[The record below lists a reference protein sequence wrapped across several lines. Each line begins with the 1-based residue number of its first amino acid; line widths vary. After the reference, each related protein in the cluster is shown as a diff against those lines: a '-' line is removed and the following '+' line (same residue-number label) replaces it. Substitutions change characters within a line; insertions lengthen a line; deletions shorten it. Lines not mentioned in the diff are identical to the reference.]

1 MICNACSDGTAAW
14 GSLAIPRSRCCVA
27 ERILL
32 PPLPVRRGATER
44 QLRAQMRI
52 SQRAGPS
59 RALRAPAAGSVL
71 AGALWRR
78 EGRTPLAFPVL
89 GGAQGQAFNLE
100 I

>member
-1 MICNACSDGTAAW
+1 
-14 GSLAIPRSRCCVA
+14 
-27 ERILL
+27 
-32 PPLPVRRGATER
+32 
-44 QLRAQMRI
+44 MRI

-71 AGALWRR
+71 AGELWR